1 MWNLET
7 ERIINEIEKRNA
19 KRILFQ
25 APEGLKKDVEKEIE
39 KIKKYF
45 DEKGK
50 SLELMIWGGTCFGG
64 CDLVD
69 NEVKHLGI
77 DLIIHYGHEEL
88 EYAKP
93 SIPTIFVPVYHI
105 FDEEEKNEILKDIED
120 IIKEKNITTVA
131 TTIQYKELL
140 KKYNPT
146 IILGCRAEINK
157 EGNVLFVG
165 TGRFHPLMIAY
176 KIKKSVTIYN
186 PATRE
191 ISSIEEDEINKLIKR
206 RIGIISKLVINPP
219 KKIGIVLS
227 TKKGQCR
234 KKIFEYVK
242 DLLKNAGIDY
252 ISIVVNSLSPQ
263 SLIYD
268 VDAYVIVACP
278 RIVMDDSALY
288 DKPILTPKEL
298 EMLIKGEFEYV
309 FDEIKKEDFEG

>member
-7 ERIINEIEKRNA
+7 ERVIKEIEKRNA

-25 APEGLKKDVEKEIE
+25 IPEGLKRDVEKEIE
-39 KIKKYF
+39 KIKEYF
-45 DEKGK
+45 NKKGK

-69 NEVKHLGI
+69 GEVGHLGI

-105 FDEEEKNEILKDIED
+105 FDEKEKNGILNDIKD
-120 IIKEKNITTVA
+120 IIKEKNISTVA

-140 KKYNPT
+140 KRYNPT
-146 IILGCRAEINK
+146 IVLGCRAEINK
-157 EGNVLFVG
+157 EGNILFVG

-176 KIKKSVTIYN
+176 KIKKPVIIYN
-186 PATRE
+186 PVTGE
-191 ISSIEEDEINKLIKR
+191 VSSIEEEEINKLIKR
-206 RIGIISKLVINPP
+206 RIAVISKLMINPP

-234 KKIFEYVK
+234 KKVLEYVK
-242 DLLKNAGIDY
+242 NLLKNAKIDY
-252 ISIVVNSLSPQ
+252 LLIVVNNLSPQ

-278 RIVMDDSALY
+278 RIVMDDYALY

-298 EMLIKGEFEYV
+298 EMLINGEFEYV

>member
-7 ERIINEIEKRNA
+7 ERVISEIEKRNA

-25 APEGLKKDVEKEIE
+25 VPEGLKKDVEKEIE
-39 KIKKYF
+39 KIKRYF

-69 NEVKHLGI
+69 GEVGHLGI

-93 SIPTIFVPVYHI
+93 SIPTIFIPVYHV
-105 FDEEEKNEILKDIED
+105 FDEEEKNKILNDID
-120 IIKEKNITTVA
+120 NIIKEKNITTVA

-146 IILGCRAEINK
+146 VILGCRAEVNK
-157 EGNVLFVG
+157 ENEVLFVG

-176 KIKKSVTIYN
+176 KIKKPVTIYN
-186 PATRE
+186 PVTRE
-191 ISSIEEDEINKLIKR
+191 ISLIKEEEIKKLIKK
-206 RIGIISKLVINPP
+206 RISIISKLMINPP
-219 KKIGIVLS
+219 KKIGVVLS

-234 KKIFEYVK
+234 KRIFEYVK
-242 DLLKNAGIDY
+242 DLLKNTGIDY
-252 ISIVVNSLSPQ
+252 ISIVVNNLSPQ

-278 RIVMDDSALY
+278 RIVMDDYALY

-298 EMLIKGEFEYV
+298 EMLINEDFEYV